1 MAQLE
6 LKYLSILKL
15 GDFLT
20 CCLAIFFKFN
30 CSIVREERRSRS
42 HGNIGSSESYTT
54 HRPLTAVIETINSY
68 SSVELP
74 TNQEGGTLD
83 GWAF

>member
-20 CCLAIFFKFN
+20 CCLAISFKFN
-30 CSIVREERRSRS
+30 CSIVKEERSS
-42 HGNIGSSESYTT
+42 GSQGN
-54 HRPLTAVIETINSY
+54 RKLRK
-68 SSVELP
+68 L
-74 TNQEGGTLD
+74 
-83 GWAF
+83 